1 MSENIC
7 WGRHLDRNGNE
18 LPCQCVMQPNG
29 VLHNYAV
36 SGQTEWRANAPFTA
50 VAFSEDED
58 PDERG
63 EDR

>member
-1 MSENIC
+1 
-7 WGRHLDRNGNE
+7 
-18 LPCQCVMQPNG
+18 MQPNG